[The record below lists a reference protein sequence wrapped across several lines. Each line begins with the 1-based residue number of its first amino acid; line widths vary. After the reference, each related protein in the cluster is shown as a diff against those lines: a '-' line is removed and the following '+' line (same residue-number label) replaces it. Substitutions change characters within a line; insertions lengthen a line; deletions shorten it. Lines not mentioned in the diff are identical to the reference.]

1 MKQIKNIKFR
11 YHQKKDSE
19 LLMIEDRF
27 RYCTN
32 MEYQKITS
40 LLDTASN
47 SVPRFFY

>member
-1 MKQIKNIKFR
+1 MKQIKNIKFT

-19 LLMIEDRF
+19 FLMIQDRF

-40 LLDTASN
+40 LLDTTSN
-47 SVPRFFY
+47 SVPRFVY